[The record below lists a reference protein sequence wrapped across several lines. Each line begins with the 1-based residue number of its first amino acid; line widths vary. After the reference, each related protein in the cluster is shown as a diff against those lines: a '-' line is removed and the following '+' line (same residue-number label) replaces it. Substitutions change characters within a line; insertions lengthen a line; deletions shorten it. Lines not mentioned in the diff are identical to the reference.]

1 MEQLAQQLMVS
12 TEHEVWERSF
22 AVTRKPKHGNRLA
35 IQILDTK
42 YFRDFWSFC
51 QLLAKSYTKATQIFV
66 APDEIEGILRMWADS
81 ANFAPESDLESALF
95 PALDFYSR
103 EFEGWTP
110 SQEAS
115 IDLLPFLDGPDS
127 E

>member
-1 MEQLAQQLMVS
+1 
-12 TEHEVWERSF
+12 
-22 AVTRKPKHGNRLA
+22 
-35 IQILDTK
+35 
-42 YFRDFWSFC
+42 
-51 QLLAKSYTKATQIFV
+51 
-66 APDEIEGILRMWADS
+66 MWADS